1 MPSYPPGDVSLVTE
15 PGDKEKVTKTLALWK
30 KDTDLAGIRG
40 EQELAELPQ
49 NERRLAFTPAIWI

>member
-1 MPSYPPGDVSLVTE
+1 MVTE

-49 NERRLAFTPAIWI
+49 NERRLAFTPTIWI